1 MISALYRLCLLLA
14 LLSAMPARADAIEV
28 QSVELELAEERYLLR
43 ADFGFELST
52 RLEEALSNGV
62 PLNFLVEF
70 ELKRPRWYWLDER
83 AAAERME
90 LRLAYLPL
98 TQQYRITGAAHSE
111 SFSTLAEALRSLG
124 RVRGWPVFERKRV
137 DNGERYTGAVRM
149 RLDTA
154 QLPKPVQVS
163 AVTNREWTLASDWRR
178 FAFTPLAPVRE
189 AR

>member
-1 MISALYRLCLLLA
+1 
-14 LLSAMPARADAIEV
+14 
-28 QSVELELAEERYLLR
+28 
-43 ADFGFELST
+43 
-52 RLEEALSNGV
+52 
-62 PLNFLVEF
+62 
-70 ELKRPRWYWLDER
+70 
-83 AAAERME
+83 

-98 TQQYRITGAAHSE
+98 TQQYRLSAGTHAE
-111 SFSTLAEALRSLG
+111 NFSTLAESLRALG
-124 RVRGWPVFERKRV
+124 RVRGWPVFERRRV